1 MTSGNDEFTGGKIK
15 VREQHSNDNTLYW
28 SNMSADIRAT
38 NDNEDVLLRYRLF
51 IIVSNIED
59 SKSNTFKH
67 ISSDD
72 RDKENTLRHYH
83 INTIW
88 LNTLRHQGRRK

>member
-1 MTSGNDEFTGGKIK
+1 
-15 VREQHSNDNTLYW
+15 
-28 SNMSADIRAT
+28 MSADLRGT

-51 IIVSNIED
+51 ITVSNIDD

-83 INTIW
+83 IKTLW
-88 LNTLRHQGRRK
+88 LNTLKHQSRRK

>member
-1 MTSGNDEFTGGKIK
+1 MTSLQEARSRLESSIPMTTHTI
-15 VREQHSNDNTLYW
+15 YW
-28 SNMSADIRAT
+28 SNMSADLRAT

-51 IIVSNIED
+51 ITVSNIDD

-72 RDKENTLRHYH
+72 RDKENTD
-83 INTIW
+83 T
-88 LNTLRHQGRRK
+88 TT